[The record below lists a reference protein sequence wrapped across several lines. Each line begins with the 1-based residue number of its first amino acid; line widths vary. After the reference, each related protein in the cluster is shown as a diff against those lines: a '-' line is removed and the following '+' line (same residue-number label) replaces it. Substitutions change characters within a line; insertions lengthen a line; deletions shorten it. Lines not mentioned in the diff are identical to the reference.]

1 MRLRLTKV
9 TLVAITCVAA
19 LIAFTAVLWLA
30 VLSPRLAE
38 AGALETEAA
47 DLQLTQLSLER
58 KKRDLLDL
66 AEALPAAA
74 SQAQQ
79 VFAQMPQSAQQP
91 KLLRQLTA
99 AATDANIKAA
109 DIAVINIGVPQGIED
124 VGGDSGVALATMTVD
139 MTVEGTREEVGDFL
153 GNLQGLERS
162 LLITAV
168 TMDAAGDKDEDRW
181 TMSVSATLFVL
192 QSALPDLVA
201 AAEAVAAGAEP
212 QAEKG

>member
-1 MRLRLTKV
+1 
-9 TLVAITCVAA
+9 VAA

-38 AGALETEAA
+38 TGALETEAA

-139 MTVEGTREEVGDFL
+139 MTVEGTRDEVGDFL

>member
-19 LIAFTAVLWLA
+19 LIAFTTVLWLA

>member
-38 AGALETEAA
+38 TGALETEAA

-139 MTVEGTREEVGDFL
+139 MTVEGTRDEVGDFL

>member
-1 MRLRLTKV
+1 V

-38 AGALETEAA
+38 TGALETEAA

-139 MTVEGTREEVGDFL
+139 MTVEGTRDEVGDFL